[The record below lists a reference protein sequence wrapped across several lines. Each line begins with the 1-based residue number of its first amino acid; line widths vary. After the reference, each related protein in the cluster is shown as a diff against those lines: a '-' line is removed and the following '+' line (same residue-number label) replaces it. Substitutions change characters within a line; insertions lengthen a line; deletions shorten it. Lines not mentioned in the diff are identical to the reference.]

1 MIFVPPPSVSK
12 DTVCIP
18 AYMERP
24 FMAVAAEAEEDR
36 AAGGLCAII
45 NLCAKSVQCESKIS
59 SLTFSDIFNQ
69 TVGNF

>member
-1 MIFVPPPSVSK
+1 
-12 DTVCIP
+12 
-18 AYMERP
+18 MERP
-24 FMAVAAEAEEDR
+24 FLAVAAEAEEDR